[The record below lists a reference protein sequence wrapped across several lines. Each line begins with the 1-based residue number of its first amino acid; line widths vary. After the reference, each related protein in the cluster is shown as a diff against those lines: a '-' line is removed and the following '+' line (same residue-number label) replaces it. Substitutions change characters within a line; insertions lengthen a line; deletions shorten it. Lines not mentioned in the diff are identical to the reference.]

1 MSSLLEQPSR
11 HQLSPRRLFRER
23 PRGQPSAPGAGP
35 IQSRQPRTP
44 SATGP
49 ASFRS
54 GRSLRWHGWAGGM
67 RRRLAHTRQLHWPS
81 SPARENRAGF
91 Q

>member
-11 HQLSPRRLFRER
+11 HQLPPRRLFGER
-23 PRGQPSAPGAGP
+23 PRGQPSPPGAGP
-35 IQSRQPRTP
+35 VQSRQPRTR
-44 SATGP
+44 SA
-49 ASFRS
+49 AHAARVRS
-54 GRSLRWHGWAGGM
+54 GRSLHWHGWAGGM

-81 SPARENRAGF
+81 SQARENRGGF